1 MRSFGILLIIVLL
14 FCNGKCRK
22 EVLDYNGLP
31 PATQEGKNTFG
42 FLLNGKP
49 WIPSGFN
56 GGTGNLSLDIDFGF
70 KNGIFGIA
78 AYQRVPPGGIS
89 GDQSISIGIADS
101 LKFVTIPAIF
111 LLGKNTLYGI
121 YYVDD
126 KSRCEYAINYATTDT
141 TIYRTG
147 KLTITKLDKI
157 QGVIAGTFSAT
168 LAKPGC
174 DTVKITEGRFD
185 MKF

>member
-49 WIPSGFN
+49 WTPSGFT
-56 GGTGNLSLDIDFGF
+56 GGTPNLSLDIDFGF
-70 KNGIFGIA
+70 RNGIFGIA
-78 AYQRVPPGGIS
+78 AYRYTSSSADSKQI
-89 GDQSISIGIADS
+89 ISIGTADS
-101 LKFVTIPAIF
+101 LKFATIPVSYS
-111 LLGKNTLYGI
+111 LGNNTLYGI
-121 YYVDD
+121 HYMDRYTG
-126 KSRCEYAINYATTDT
+126 CEFSINYATTDT

-147 KLTITKLDKI
+147 ILTVTKLDKV
-157 QGVIAGTFSAT
+157 QGIIAGTFNAT
-168 LAKPGC
+168 LARPGC
-174 DTVKITEGRFD
+174 DTVKIREGRFD